1 MLKAYYYHLRGV
13 YETDFPDFPPM
24 KYNFTG
30 EMPRN
35 IQTSFGTRVRVL
47 PFNCTVQVV
56 FQNTKTLFQ
65 EGHPLHLHG
74 QNFWVVGMGL
84 GNFNPFKDPID
95 FNLRNPIS
103 RNTVVVP
110 SGGWAAIRFRTLNPG
125 MYRINLSCAF
135 GQCFEKTNS
144 SFDIESQHTLVIV
157 REFNMPIRS

>member
-1 MLKAYYYHLRGV
+1 MKAYYYNLKGE
-13 YETDFPDFPPM
+13 YAINLPNFPPM
-24 KYNFTG
+24 KYNFTR

-35 IQTSFGTRVRVL
+35 IQTLLGTRIQVL
-47 PFNCTVQVV
+47 PFNCIIQVV

-84 GNFNPFKDPID
+84 GNFNPFKDPVN

-125 MYRINLSCAF
+125 TELMYLSAAHVGNF
-135 GQCFEKTNS
+135 FAKTDG
-144 SFDIESQHTLVIV
+144 SFHIESDTTYSCDCEGV
-157 REFNMPIRS
+157 